1 MTNGARRTNGSGGL
15 SLQRVSELEMTSYLV
30 LQTTSDHGSSFI
42 SILRGYVMTGG
53 EFHLYEVKQ
62 TSIDAKH
69 SLKKNHIEINIT

>member
-15 SLQRVSELEMTSYLV
+15 SLQRVSEIEMTSYPV
-30 LQTTSDHGSSFI
+30 LETTSDHGSSFI

-53 EFHLYEVKQ
+53 EFHYEVKQ

-69 SLKKNHIEINIT
+69 SLHKKHIEINIT